1 MRDVVT
7 DWITL
12 ITDGVVNSLRSI
24 VDFSPKLIG
33 AALIFFLGW
42 IIAKLVKRLVI
53 KILDITQLE
62 PFAEKVG
69 ISSALKRVG
78 ASITPIELLSEIIR
92 WAVVLI
98 FLNPTVEI
106 LGLTQITVI
115 INDVLLYIPRVIVA
129 ALILM
134 LGMIF
139 ADLTAQFVKSTAAAF
154 GSTTANAL
162 EVVTKY
168 AVIIFVVLASL
179 SELGIAQSLIA
190 TLFTGFVAM
199 FTIAGGLAF
208 GLGGKDLAAE
218 ILENLKK
225 SLQEKRTE

>member
-1 MRDVVT
+1 MRDVVS

-12 ITDGVVNSLRSI
+12 ITDGIVNSLRSI
-24 VDFSPKLIG
+24 LDFSPKLIG

-62 PFAEKVG
+62 PFSEKVG
-69 ISSALKRVG
+69 ISNALKQVG

-168 AVIIFVVLASL
+168 SVIIFVVLASL

-199 FTIAGGLAF
+199 FAIAGGLAF

-225 SLQEKRTE
+225 SLQEKRTY